1 MEYLPSAIYFP
12 FTVPSELGLQCLQM
26 LFVPMFKEM
35 GIHSREATLPFS
47 FLAVLKNVQE
57 KLL

>member
-12 FTVPSELGLQCLQM
+12 FTVPSELGLQM
-26 LFVPMFKEM
+26 LFVPVFKEM